1 MRHQKTVKKLGRT
14 AAHRRATLSAMSEAL
29 IQHKRIQTTFV
40 KAKALR
46 TYVEPLLT
54 RSKEDTTANRRQV
67 FRHLQN
73 KESIKELF
81 DVIAPLI
88 ADRPGGYTRI
98 VKIGQR
104 VGDGTEM
111 AIIEF
116 VDYNTTGEAP
126 KKAARRRTRRS
137 TGATAKNAGGDRA
150 AKADGTA
157 AAATAEATPKTTP
170 KADTPQENSPES
182 GSDASAQA
190 PGTPLDAPEATAG
203 GPAANSET
211 APGGQAAANQG

>member
-29 IQHKRIQTTFV
+29 IQHKRITTTFV

-81 DVIAPLI
+81 DVIASKI

-98 VKIGQR
+98 VKLGQR

-111 AIIEF
+111 AVIEL
-116 VDYNTTGEAP
+116 VDYNTTGDAP

-137 TGATAKNAGGDRA
+137 TGTAAKNAEGDRA
-150 AKADGTA
+150 AKTEGTA
-157 AAATAEATPKTTP
+157 AEATPKTTP

>member
-46 TYVEPLLT
+46 TYIEPLLT

-88 ADRPGGYTRI
+88 ADRPGGYTRV

-111 AIIEF
+111 AIIEL
-116 VDYNTTGEAP
+116 VDYNTTGDAP
-126 KKAARRRTRRS
+126 KKASRRRTRRS
-137 TGATAKNAGGDRA
+137 TGATAKKGDDATDDAADQARQRPLEGRRRGHLARSHLRRERAGPRHAPRRPRGD
-150 AKADGTA
+150 
-157 AAATAEATPKTTP
+157 
-170 KADTPQENSPES
+170 
-182 GSDASAQA
+182 
-190 PGTPLDAPEATAG
+190 G
-203 GPAANSET
+203 GRPRLRTRET
-211 APGGQAAANQG
+211 APGGEAAANQA